1 MEYFDSFKAKKGTSP
16 LRGFI
21 FKEAHLD
28 NVMITWVEMQPGSI
42 LPEHKHD
49 HEQIS
54 LVLEG
59 TLELTVGGITKIMKK
74 GDVAVVPSNVIHSG
88 RVGEENTIAIDAWH
102 PIRKDYIDKS

>member
-1 MEYFDSFKAKKGTSP
+1 MEYFDSFKTKKGISP

-28 NVMITWVEMQPGSI
+28 NVMITWVEMEPGSI

-54 LVLEG
+54 LVIEDE
-59 TLELTVGGITKIMKK
+59 LELKVGEKTMVMRK
-74 GDVAVVPSNVIHSG
+74 GDVAVVPSQVIHSG
-88 RVGEENTIAIDAWH
+88 RVMEKFTVAVDAWH
-102 PIRKDYIDKS
+102 PVRTDYIAKP